1 MAEQQEMISGSPGR
15 SAERPG
21 APATA
26 GGGGIAPSTAQNQHA
41 GGPARVAFFPPCWYP
56 IIWEELVY
64 WRSKFWLY
72 LATYMLSPLIF
83 LISFGFGVGR
93 RLQVIMPDGMSY
105 LEFLVPG
112 VVALALF
119 NSGVT
124 SVTVRMFYTRLHFQ
138 SFEAYRLAPVSN
150 FSLCLGYTLA
160 GAMRGLLAG
169 LIVLV
174 MVFLMVPKLN
184 LNWDFFW
191 AMLLVSLCCGALGV
205 LIGLWLRSFDDQALV
220 GEFILVPMTFLS
232 GTLIPVERLPVFLQH
247 FVWLFPLTPA
257 TQLLRST
264 LTAAGADA
272 GQAVLVGGWT
282 LALFLL
288 GWWRLKKM

>member
-1 MAEQQEMISGSPGR
+1 MSEQQGSIPGSPGC
-15 SAERPG
+15 SVERPG
-21 APATA
+21 VPAAA
-26 GGGGIAPSTAQNQHA
+26 GGIGAVPAPSHNRHA
-41 GGPARVAFFPPCWYP
+41 GGSAKGAFFPPSWYP
-56 IIWEELVY
+56 IIWEELIY

-83 LISFGFGVGR
+83 LLSFGFGVGQ
-93 RLQVIMPDGMSY
+93 RLQMIMPGGMSY

-119 NSGVT
+119 NNGVT

-138 SFEAYRLAPVSN
+138 SFDAYRLAPAGEL
-150 FSLCLGYTLA
+150 SLCLGYTLA

-174 MVFLMVPKLN
+174 TVLLIMPALN
-184 LNWDFFW
+184 LNWAFLW
-191 AMLLVSLCCGALGV
+191 AMLLASFCFGALGV
-205 LIGLWLRSFDDQALV
+205 LIGLWLRTFDDQALV
-220 GEFILVPMTFLS
+220 SEFILVPMTFLS
-232 GTLIPVERLPVFLQH
+232 GTLIPVDRLPVFLQH
-247 FVWLFPLTPA
+247 CVWLFPLTPA

-272 GQAVLVGGWT
+272 GQAVLVGGWA
-282 LALFLL
+282 LAFFLL
-288 GWWRLKKM
+288 GWWRLRKM